1 MSKTKKASNKHYEIL
16 FIIPNK
22 YTDDEAR
29 QVYERVEKI
38 IADNG
43 GQITMREYWGKKRLA
58 YEIKQNAFGYYGLFE
73 FDLEGENLATVDS
86 ALRLSTEVLRHQIV
100 AKKTKTA
107 LELAKAEAIRAKID
121 SKKALAIK
129 QAETKKKE
137 ADIEETKS
145 KETKAKP
152 KDRRAELKDLDEKLE
167 NILNAEDLV

>member
-1 MSKTKKASNKHYEIL
+1 MSKTKKDSLKHYEIL

-29 QVYERVEKI
+29 QIYERVEKI

-43 GQITMREYWGKKRLA
+43 GEITTREYWGKKRLA

-73 FDLEGENLATVDS
+73 FDLEGENLAKVDS

-100 AKKTKTA
+100 IKRTKTA
-107 LELAKAEAIRAKID
+107 LEIAKAEAIRAKID
-121 SKKALAIK
+121 SKKALVAK

-137 ADIEETKS
+137 TATKESKTKS
-145 KETKAKP
+145 
-152 KDRRAELKDLDEKLE
+152 KDRRAELKDLDKKLE